1 MNQQTIT
8 INGVIYDVHTGLPVV
23 ADATPAVITPARRA
37 PSAPKPSQTVH
48 SATQKSHTLNR
59 RVVKK
64 TPIAPQQIIK
74 KKHVVAPQPDIA
86 RTQDI
91 KKFAPHPV
99 GIKKSLDPVHPKT
112 ASVAT
117 RPAVTAPLH
126 PVVAR
131 TVARIDTA
139 RKPAAQPA
147 VVTPK
152 PSHVIKKEAI
162 DAAMAQATVAIKDT
176 KPPKKRRQIPRH
188 LSIATASLALIL
200 LGGYFTYLNMPN
212 LSVRVAAAQAGI
224 AASYPSYHPDG
235 YSLKG
240 PVAYTDG
247 QVNIKFASNSGPQS
261 YTISQVKTTWDS
273 SAVEQDINQKT
284 SGSYSTSTVSGLTI
298 YLYGNNASWVNG
310 GILYSL
316 TGNAPLSSEQI
327 DHIATSM

>member
-1 MNQQTIT
+1 MSQQTIT
-8 INGVIYDVHTGLPVV
+8 INGVVYDAQTGLPV
-23 ADATPAVITPARRA
+23 AAHAKPAVTLSPVRRA
-37 PSAPKPSQTVH
+37 PTAPKPSHSVH
-48 SATQKSHTLNR
+48 HVTQKSHTLNR
-59 RVVKK
+59 HAVKK
-64 TPIAPQQIIK
+64 SPIMPQQIVK
-74 KKHVVAPQPDIA
+74 KRVAGARPDVI
-86 RTQDI
+86 RSQDI
-91 KKFAPHPV
+91 KKFAPHPAD
-99 GIKKSLDPVHPKT
+99 IKKPAPTIEPVAAAP
-112 ASVAT
+112 V
-117 RPAVTAPLH
+117 VTAPLH
-126 PVVAR
+126 PVAAR
-131 TVARIDTA
+131 TAQRITAAR
-139 RKPAAQPA
+139 RPVQQPA
-147 VVTPK
+147 PIK

-176 KPPKKRRQIPRH
+176 KAPKKRRELPRH
-188 LSIATASLALIL
+188 FNIASASLALIL

-235 YSLKG
+235 YSLNG

-247 QVNIKFASNSGPQS
+247 QVNIKFASNSGPQN
-261 YTISQVKTTWDS
+261 YTIAQKKSNWDS
-273 SAVEQDINQKT
+273 SAVEQDVNQKT